1 MNINFNNLEYKILL
15 DMLAAARQVIITPL
29 EANAPARSAYINLEQ
44 KILRMAPHFKAEKL
58 VKTDVDSGTLQ
69 NSATFDEH
77 SMVGEFLAEFANFT
91 FWTEL
96 VERLALRDLIQQV
109 GEKAVDAM
117 DQEELSQQEQP
128 LIEKY
133 SQEFVENNLLNLRI
147 RA

>member
-1 MNINFNNLEYKILL
+1 MNINFNNLEYKTLL
-15 DMLAAARQVIITPL
+15 DMLTAARQVIITPL
-29 EANAPARSAYINLEQ
+29 EADAPARSTYINLEQ

-69 NSATFDEH
+69 TSATFAEH
-77 SMVGEFLAEFANFT
+77 SMVEEFLAEFANFT

-96 VERLALRDLIQQV
+96 VERLALRDLIQQA
-109 GEKAVDAM
+109 GEESVDAM

-133 SQEFVENNLLNLRI
+133 SQEFVENNLLNLHI